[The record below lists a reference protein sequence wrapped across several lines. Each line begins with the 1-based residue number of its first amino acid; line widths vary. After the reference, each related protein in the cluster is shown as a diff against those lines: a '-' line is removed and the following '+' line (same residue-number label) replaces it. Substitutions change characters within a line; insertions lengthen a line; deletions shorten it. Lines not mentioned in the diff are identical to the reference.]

1 MKEQMKKIALLSL
14 SLILTSA
21 YSVSIVLPSLL
32 QHFSEYTTA
41 QVEILISAP
50 SFAITVMI
58 VLNAWLSRY
67 MKDRPMIVGGLL
79 LLSVSGMVPVFVQEY
94 PVVLASRIFL
104 GIGIGLINAKAI
116 SIFSEYYEGREKA
129 ALLGYRGSAEVL
141 GSAVM
146 TLVAGKLVLIRWNL
160 AFWVY
165 ALGFVIVLLYLVWVP
180 GSMETGQSAGSQ
192 SAGAEKESLEAEAD
206 EKRECWKKEVLTI
219 TIGDNESAKY
229 WLSVLNE
236 LKNRGV
242 KDILI
247 ICADGLTGIKEAIA
261 AVFPKTEYQRCIVH
275 QVRNTLKYVPD
286 KDRKA
291 FATDLKTIYQAA
303 DEQKVLAALDRVTEK
318 WTPKYPNSMKRWKDN
333 WDAVSPIFKFSTT
346 VRKVIYT
353 TNAIESLN
361 STYRKL
367 NRQRSVFPSDTAL
380 LKALYLATFEA
391 TKKWTTTIRDWG
403 QVYGELSIMYEG
415 RLPE

>member
-129 ALLGYRGSAEVL
+129 TLLGYRGSAEVL

-219 TIGDNESAKY
+219 AYALFAGFVICIYCSNSLRVPMLILEKKLGTESEA
-229 WLSVLNE
+229 SI
-236 LKNRGV
+236 
-242 KDILI
+242 ILTLMMLM
-247 ICADGLTGIKEAIA
+247 GIA
-261 AVFPKTEYQRCIVH
+261 AGVYFGKLTMWWKEKLPGVGCLMLGAGMLLTAYAGNLPLIGIGISIVGFFYTVLVTYSFH
-275 QVRNTLKYVPD
+275 QISEQIPQSSINTATSIVLVGCNLGAACSPFVLKWMGRFSEGVSVPFVGYAGMMGVLGIVLIVVTG
-286 KDRKA
+286 RK
-291 FATDLKTIYQAA
+291 K
-303 DEQKVLAALDRVTEK
+303 
-318 WTPKYPNSMKRWKDN
+318 
-333 WDAVSPIFKFSTT
+333 
-346 VRKVIYT
+346 
-353 TNAIESLN
+353 
-361 STYRKL
+361 
-367 NRQRSVFPSDTAL
+367 
-380 LKALYLATFEA
+380 
-391 TKKWTTTIRDWG
+391 
-403 QVYGELSIMYEG
+403 
-415 RLPE
+415 

>member
-129 ALLGYRGSAEVL
+129 ALLGDRGSAEVL

-219 TIGDNESAKY
+219 AYALFAGFVICIYCSNSLRVPMLILEKKLGTESEA
-229 WLSVLNE
+229 SI
-236 LKNRGV
+236 
-242 KDILI
+242 ILTLMMLM
-247 ICADGLTGIKEAIA
+247 GIA
-261 AVFPKTEYQRCIVH
+261 AGVYFGKLTMWWKEKLPGVGCLLIGAGMLLTAYAGSLPLIGIGISIVGFFYTVLVTYSFH
-275 QVRNTLKYVPD
+275 QISEQIPQSSINTATSIVLVGCNLGAACSPFVLKWMGRFSEGVSVPFVGY
-286 KDRKA
+286 A
-291 FATDLKTIYQAA
+291 GMMG
-303 DEQKVLAALDRVTEK
+303 VLGIVLIVVTG
-318 WTPKYPNSMKRWKDN
+318 
-333 WDAVSPIFKFSTT
+333 
-346 VRKVIYT
+346 
-353 TNAIESLN
+353 
-361 STYRKL
+361 
-367 NRQRSVFPSDTAL
+367 
-380 LKALYLATFEA
+380 
-391 TKKWTTTIRDWG
+391 KKK
-403 QVYGELSIMYEG
+403 
-415 RLPE
+415 

>member
-41 QVEILISAP
+41 QVEMLISAP

-67 MKDRPMIVGGLL
+67 MKDRSMIVGGLL

-94 PVVLASRIFL
+94 PVMFASRIFL

-180 GSMETGQSAGSQ
+180 GSMEPGQ

-206 EKRECWKKEVLTI
+206 GKRECWKKEVLPIAYALFAGFVICIYCSNSLRVPMLILEKKLGT
-219 TIGDNESAKY
+219 ESEA
-229 WLSVLNE
+229 SI
-236 LKNRGV
+236 
-242 KDILI
+242 ILTLMMLM
-247 ICADGLTGIKEAIA
+247 GIA
-261 AVFPKTEYQRCIVH
+261 AGVYFGKLTMWWKEKLPGVGCLMLGAGMLLTAYAGNLPLIGIGISIVGFFYTVLVTYSFH
-275 QVRNTLKYVPD
+275 QISEQIPQSSINTATSIVLVGCNLGAACSPFVLKWMGRFSEGVSVPFVGYAGMMGVLGIVLIVVTG
-286 KDRKA
+286 RK
-291 FATDLKTIYQAA
+291 K
-303 DEQKVLAALDRVTEK
+303 
-318 WTPKYPNSMKRWKDN
+318 
-333 WDAVSPIFKFSTT
+333 
-346 VRKVIYT
+346 
-353 TNAIESLN
+353 
-361 STYRKL
+361 
-367 NRQRSVFPSDTAL
+367 
-380 LKALYLATFEA
+380 
-391 TKKWTTTIRDWG
+391 
-403 QVYGELSIMYEG
+403 
-415 RLPE
+415 

>member
-94 PVVLASRIFL
+94 PVVFASRIFL

-129 ALLGYRGSAEVL
+129 TLLGYRGSAEVL

-219 TIGDNESAKY
+219 AYALFAGFVICIYCSNSLRVPMLILEKKLGTESEA
-229 WLSVLNE
+229 SI
-236 LKNRGV
+236 
-242 KDILI
+242 ILTLMMLM
-247 ICADGLTGIKEAIA
+247 GIA
-261 AVFPKTEYQRCIVH
+261 AGVYFGKLTMWWKEKLPGVGCLLIGAGMLLTAYAGSLPLIGIGISIVGFFYTVLVTYSFH
-275 QVRNTLKYVPD
+275 QISEQIPQSSINTATSIVLVGCNLGAACSPFVLKWMGRFSEGVSVPFVGY
-286 KDRKA
+286 A
-291 FATDLKTIYQAA
+291 GMMG
-303 DEQKVLAALDRVTEK
+303 VLGIVLIVVTG
-318 WTPKYPNSMKRWKDN
+318 
-333 WDAVSPIFKFSTT
+333 
-346 VRKVIYT
+346 
-353 TNAIESLN
+353 
-361 STYRKL
+361 
-367 NRQRSVFPSDTAL
+367 
-380 LKALYLATFEA
+380 
-391 TKKWTTTIRDWG
+391 KKK
-403 QVYGELSIMYEG
+403 
-415 RLPE
+415 

>member
-41 QVEILISAP
+41 QVEMLISAP

-67 MKDRPMIVGGLL
+67 MKDRSMIVGGLL

-94 PVVLASRIFL
+94 PVMFASRIFL

-180 GSMETGQSAGSQ
+180 GSMEPGQ

-206 EKRECWKKEVLTI
+206 GKRECWKKEVLPIAYAVFAGFVICIYCSNSLRVPMLILEKKLGT
-219 TIGDNESAKY
+219 ESEA
-229 WLSVLNE
+229 SI
-236 LKNRGV
+236 
-242 KDILI
+242 ILTLMMLM
-247 ICADGLTGIKEAIA
+247 GIA
-261 AVFPKTEYQRCIVH
+261 AGVYFGKLTMWWKEKLPGVGCLMLGAGMLLTAYAGNLPLIGVGISIVGFFYTVLVTYSFH
-275 QVRNTLKYVPD
+275 QISERILQSSINTATSIVLVGCNLGAACSPFVLKWMGRFSEGVSVPFVGYAGMMGVLGIVLIVVTG
-286 KDRKA
+286 RK
-291 FATDLKTIYQAA
+291 K
-303 DEQKVLAALDRVTEK
+303 
-318 WTPKYPNSMKRWKDN
+318 
-333 WDAVSPIFKFSTT
+333 
-346 VRKVIYT
+346 
-353 TNAIESLN
+353 
-361 STYRKL
+361 
-367 NRQRSVFPSDTAL
+367 
-380 LKALYLATFEA
+380 
-391 TKKWTTTIRDWG
+391 
-403 QVYGELSIMYEG
+403 
-415 RLPE
+415 

>member
-129 ALLGYRGSAEVL
+129 TLLGYRGSAEVL

-160 AFWVY
+160 VFWVY

-219 TIGDNESAKY
+219 AYALFAGFVICIYCSNSLRVPMLILEKKLGTESEA
-229 WLSVLNE
+229 SI
-236 LKNRGV
+236 
-242 KDILI
+242 ILTLMMLM
-247 ICADGLTGIKEAIA
+247 GIA
-261 AVFPKTEYQRCIVH
+261 AGVYFGKLTMWWKEKLPGLGCLMLGAGMLLTAYAGSLPLIGIGISIVGFFYTVLVTYSFH
-275 QVRNTLKYVPD
+275 QISEQIPQSSINTATSIVLVGCNLGAACSPFVLKWMGRFSEGVSVPFVGYAGMMGVLGIVLIVVAG
-286 KDRKA
+286 RK
-291 FATDLKTIYQAA
+291 K
-303 DEQKVLAALDRVTEK
+303 
-318 WTPKYPNSMKRWKDN
+318 
-333 WDAVSPIFKFSTT
+333 
-346 VRKVIYT
+346 
-353 TNAIESLN
+353 
-361 STYRKL
+361 
-367 NRQRSVFPSDTAL
+367 
-380 LKALYLATFEA
+380 
-391 TKKWTTTIRDWG
+391 
-403 QVYGELSIMYEG
+403 
-415 RLPE
+415 

>member
-41 QVEILISAP
+41 QVEMLISAP

-94 PVVLASRIFL
+94 PVMLASRIFL

-180 GSMETGQSAGSQ
+180 GSMEPGQ

-206 EKRECWKKEVLTI
+206 GKRECWKKEVLPIAYAVFAGFVICIYCSNSLRVPMLILEKKLGT
-219 TIGDNESAKY
+219 ESEA
-229 WLSVLNE
+229 SI
-236 LKNRGV
+236 
-242 KDILI
+242 ILTLMMLM
-247 ICADGLTGIKEAIA
+247 GIA
-261 AVFPKTEYQRCIVH
+261 AGVYFGKLTMWWKEKLPGVGCLMLGAGMLLTAYAGNLPLIGVGISIVGFFYTVLVTYSFH
-275 QVRNTLKYVPD
+275 QISERIPQSSINTATSIVLVGCNLGAACSPFVLKWMGRFSEGVSVPFVGYAGMMGVLGIVLIVVTG
-286 KDRKA
+286 RK
-291 FATDLKTIYQAA
+291 K
-303 DEQKVLAALDRVTEK
+303 
-318 WTPKYPNSMKRWKDN
+318 
-333 WDAVSPIFKFSTT
+333 
-346 VRKVIYT
+346 
-353 TNAIESLN
+353 
-361 STYRKL
+361 
-367 NRQRSVFPSDTAL
+367 
-380 LKALYLATFEA
+380 
-391 TKKWTTTIRDWG
+391 
-403 QVYGELSIMYEG
+403 
-415 RLPE
+415 

>member
-129 ALLGYRGSAEVL
+129 ALLGYRGSAEGL

-219 TIGDNESAKY
+219 AYALFAGFVICIYCSNSLRVPMLILEKKLGTESEA
-229 WLSVLNE
+229 SI
-236 LKNRGV
+236 
-242 KDILI
+242 ILTLMMLM
-247 ICADGLTGIKEAIA
+247 GIA
-261 AVFPKTEYQRCIVH
+261 AGVYFGKLTMWWKEKLPGVGCLLIGAGMLLTAYAGSLPLIGIGISIVGFFYTILVTYSFH
-275 QVRNTLKYVPD
+275 QISEQIPQSSINTATSIVLVGCNLGAACSPFVLKWMGRFSEGVSVPFVGYAGMMGVLGIVLIVVTG
-286 KDRKA
+286 RK
-291 FATDLKTIYQAA
+291 K
-303 DEQKVLAALDRVTEK
+303 
-318 WTPKYPNSMKRWKDN
+318 
-333 WDAVSPIFKFSTT
+333 
-346 VRKVIYT
+346 
-353 TNAIESLN
+353 
-361 STYRKL
+361 
-367 NRQRSVFPSDTAL
+367 
-380 LKALYLATFEA
+380 
-391 TKKWTTTIRDWG
+391 
-403 QVYGELSIMYEG
+403 
-415 RLPE
+415 

>member
-129 ALLGYRGSAEVL
+129 ALLGYRGSAEGL

-180 GSMETGQSAGSQ
+180 GSMETGQSVSSQ

-219 TIGDNESAKY
+219 AYALFAGFVICIYCSNSLRVPMLILEKKLGTESEA
-229 WLSVLNE
+229 SI
-236 LKNRGV
+236 
-242 KDILI
+242 ILTLMMLM
-247 ICADGLTGIKEAIA
+247 GIA
-261 AVFPKTEYQRCIVH
+261 AGVYFGKLTMWWKEKLPGVGCLLIGAGMLLTAYAGSLPLIGIGISIVGFFYTILVTYSFH
-275 QVRNTLKYVPD
+275 QISEQIPQSSINTATSIVLVGCNLGAACSPFVLKWMGRFSEGVSVPFVGYAGMMGVLGIVLIVVTG
-286 KDRKA
+286 RK
-291 FATDLKTIYQAA
+291 K
-303 DEQKVLAALDRVTEK
+303 
-318 WTPKYPNSMKRWKDN
+318 
-333 WDAVSPIFKFSTT
+333 
-346 VRKVIYT
+346 
-353 TNAIESLN
+353 
-361 STYRKL
+361 
-367 NRQRSVFPSDTAL
+367 
-380 LKALYLATFEA
+380 
-391 TKKWTTTIRDWG
+391 
-403 QVYGELSIMYEG
+403 
-415 RLPE
+415 

>member
-79 LLSVSGMVPVFVQEY
+79 LLSVSGMVPVFVQQY
-94 PVVLASRIFL
+94 PVVFASRVFL

-129 ALLGYRGSAEVL
+129 TLLGYRGSAEVL

-180 GSMETGQSAGSQ
+180 GSMEPGQ

-206 EKRECWKKEVLTI
+206 GKRECWKKEVLTI
-219 TIGDNESAKY
+219 AYALFAGFVICIYCSNSLRVPMLILEKKLGTESEA
-229 WLSVLNE
+229 SI
-236 LKNRGV
+236 
-242 KDILI
+242 ILTLMMLM
-247 ICADGLTGIKEAIA
+247 GIA
-261 AVFPKTEYQRCIVH
+261 AGVYFGKLTMWWKEKLPGLGCLMLGAGMLLTAYAGSLPLIGIGISIVGFFYTVLVTYSFH
-275 QVRNTLKYVPD
+275 QISERIPQSSINTATSIVLVGCNLGAACSPFVLKWMGRFSEGVSVPFVGYAGMMGVLGIVLIVVTG
-286 KDRKA
+286 RK
-291 FATDLKTIYQAA
+291 K
-303 DEQKVLAALDRVTEK
+303 
-318 WTPKYPNSMKRWKDN
+318 
-333 WDAVSPIFKFSTT
+333 
-346 VRKVIYT
+346 
-353 TNAIESLN
+353 
-361 STYRKL
+361 
-367 NRQRSVFPSDTAL
+367 
-380 LKALYLATFEA
+380 
-391 TKKWTTTIRDWG
+391 
-403 QVYGELSIMYEG
+403 
-415 RLPE
+415 

>member
-41 QVEILISAP
+41 QVEMLISAP

-67 MKDRPMIVGGLL
+67 MKDRSMIVGGLL

-94 PVVLASRIFL
+94 PVMFASRIFL

-180 GSMETGQSAGSQ
+180 GSMEPGQ

-206 EKRECWKKEVLTI
+206 GKRECWKKEVLPIAYAVFAGFVICIYCSNSLRVPMLILEKKLGT
-219 TIGDNESAKY
+219 ESEA
-229 WLSVLNE
+229 SI
-236 LKNRGV
+236 
-242 KDILI
+242 ILTLMMLM
-247 ICADGLTGIKEAIA
+247 GIA
-261 AVFPKTEYQRCIVH
+261 AGVYFGKLTMWWKEKLPGVGCLMLGAGMLLTAYAGNLPLIGIGISIVGFFYTVLVTYSFH
-275 QVRNTLKYVPD
+275 QISEQIPQSSINTATSIVLVGCNLGAACSPFVLKWMGRFSEGVSVPFVGYAGMMGVLGIVLIVVTG
-286 KDRKA
+286 RK
-291 FATDLKTIYQAA
+291 K
-303 DEQKVLAALDRVTEK
+303 
-318 WTPKYPNSMKRWKDN
+318 
-333 WDAVSPIFKFSTT
+333 
-346 VRKVIYT
+346 
-353 TNAIESLN
+353 
-361 STYRKL
+361 
-367 NRQRSVFPSDTAL
+367 
-380 LKALYLATFEA
+380 
-391 TKKWTTTIRDWG
+391 
-403 QVYGELSIMYEG
+403 
-415 RLPE
+415 

>member
-41 QVEILISAP
+41 QVEMLISAP

-94 PVVLASRIFL
+94 PVMFASRIFL

-180 GSMETGQSAGSQ
+180 GSMEPGQ

-206 EKRECWKKEVLTI
+206 GKENAGKKKSLPIAYAVFAGFVICIYCSNSLRVPMLILEKKLGTESEASIILTLMMLM
-219 TIGDNESAKY
+219 G
-229 WLSVLNE
+229 
-236 LKNRGV
+236 
-242 KDILI
+242 
-247 ICADGLTGIKEAIA
+247 IA
-261 AVFPKTEYQRCIVH
+261 AGVYFGKLTMWWKEKLPGVGCLMLGAGMLLTAYAGNLPLIGVGISIVGFFYTVLVTYSFH
-275 QVRNTLKYVPD
+275 QISERIPQSSINTATSIVLVGCNLGAACSPFVLKWMGRFSEGVSVPFVGYAGMMGVLGIVLIVVTG
-286 KDRKA
+286 RK
-291 FATDLKTIYQAA
+291 K
-303 DEQKVLAALDRVTEK
+303 
-318 WTPKYPNSMKRWKDN
+318 
-333 WDAVSPIFKFSTT
+333 
-346 VRKVIYT
+346 
-353 TNAIESLN
+353 
-361 STYRKL
+361 
-367 NRQRSVFPSDTAL
+367 
-380 LKALYLATFEA
+380 
-391 TKKWTTTIRDWG
+391 
-403 QVYGELSIMYEG
+403 
-415 RLPE
+415 

>member
-41 QVEILISAP
+41 QVEMLISAP

-67 MKDRPMIVGGLL
+67 MKDRSMIVGGLL

-94 PVVLASRIFL
+94 PVMFASRIFL

-180 GSMETGQSAGSQ
+180 GSMEPGQ

-206 EKRECWKKEVLTI
+206 GKRECWKKEVLPIAYAVFAGFVICIYCSNSLRVPMLILEKKLGT
-219 TIGDNESAKY
+219 ESEA
-229 WLSVLNE
+229 SI
-236 LKNRGV
+236 
-242 KDILI
+242 ILTLMMLM
-247 ICADGLTGIKEAIA
+247 GIA
-261 AVFPKTEYQRCIVH
+261 AGVYFGKLTMWWKEKLPGVGCLMLGAGMLLTAYAVNLPLIGIGISIVGFFYTVLVTYSFH
-275 QVRNTLKYVPD
+275 QISEQIPQSSINTATSIVLVGCNLGAACSPFVLKWMGRFSEGVSVPFVGYAGMMGVLGIVLIVVTG
-286 KDRKA
+286 RK
-291 FATDLKTIYQAA
+291 K
-303 DEQKVLAALDRVTEK
+303 
-318 WTPKYPNSMKRWKDN
+318 
-333 WDAVSPIFKFSTT
+333 
-346 VRKVIYT
+346 
-353 TNAIESLN
+353 
-361 STYRKL
+361 
-367 NRQRSVFPSDTAL
+367 
-380 LKALYLATFEA
+380 
-391 TKKWTTTIRDWG
+391 
-403 QVYGELSIMYEG
+403 
-415 RLPE
+415 

>member
-41 QVEILISAP
+41 QVEMLISAP

-67 MKDRPMIVGGLL
+67 MKDRSMIVGGLL

-94 PVVLASRIFL
+94 PVMFASRIFL

-165 ALGFVIVLLYLVWVP
+165 ALGFVIVLLYLVCVP
-180 GSMETGQSAGSQ
+180 GSMEPGQ

-206 EKRECWKKEVLTI
+206 GKRECWKKEVLPIAYAVFAGFVICIYCSNSLRVPMLILEKKLGT
-219 TIGDNESAKY
+219 ESEA
-229 WLSVLNE
+229 SI
-236 LKNRGV
+236 
-242 KDILI
+242 ILTLMMLM
-247 ICADGLTGIKEAIA
+247 GIA
-261 AVFPKTEYQRCIVH
+261 AGVYFGKLTMWWKEKLPGVGCLMLGAGMLLTAYAGNLPLIGVGISIVGFFYTVLVTYSFH
-275 QVRNTLKYVPD
+275 QISERIPQSSINTATSIVLVGCNLGAACSPFVLKWMGRFSEGVSVPFVGYAGMMGVLGIVLIVVTG
-286 KDRKA
+286 RK
-291 FATDLKTIYQAA
+291 K
-303 DEQKVLAALDRVTEK
+303 
-318 WTPKYPNSMKRWKDN
+318 
-333 WDAVSPIFKFSTT
+333 
-346 VRKVIYT
+346 
-353 TNAIESLN
+353 
-361 STYRKL
+361 
-367 NRQRSVFPSDTAL
+367 
-380 LKALYLATFEA
+380 
-391 TKKWTTTIRDWG
+391 
-403 QVYGELSIMYEG
+403 
-415 RLPE
+415 

>member
-129 ALLGYRGSAEVL
+129 ALLGYRGSAEGL

-180 GSMETGQSAGSQ
+180 GSMETGQSAG
-192 SAGAEKESLEAEAD
+192 AEKESLEAEAD
-206 EKRECWKKEVLTI
+206 GKRECWKKEVLTI
-219 TIGDNESAKY
+219 AYALFAGFVICIYCSNSLRVPMLILEKKLGTESEA
-229 WLSVLNE
+229 SI
-236 LKNRGV
+236 
-242 KDILI
+242 ILTLMMLM
-247 ICADGLTGIKEAIA
+247 GIA
-261 AVFPKTEYQRCIVH
+261 AGVYFGKLTMWWKEKLPGVGCLLIGAGMLLTAYAGSLPLIGIGISIVGFFYTVLVTYSFH
-275 QVRNTLKYVPD
+275 QISEQIPQSSINTATSIVLVGCNLGAACSPFVLKWMGRFSEGVSVPFVGYAGMMGVLGIVLIVVTG
-286 KDRKA
+286 RK
-291 FATDLKTIYQAA
+291 K
-303 DEQKVLAALDRVTEK
+303 
-318 WTPKYPNSMKRWKDN
+318 
-333 WDAVSPIFKFSTT
+333 
-346 VRKVIYT
+346 
-353 TNAIESLN
+353 
-361 STYRKL
+361 
-367 NRQRSVFPSDTAL
+367 
-380 LKALYLATFEA
+380 
-391 TKKWTTTIRDWG
+391 
-403 QVYGELSIMYEG
+403 
-415 RLPE
+415 

>member
-129 ALLGYRGSAEVL
+129 ALLGYCGSAEVL

-219 TIGDNESAKY
+219 AYALFAGFVICIYCSNSLRVPMLILEKKLGTESEA
-229 WLSVLNE
+229 SI
-236 LKNRGV
+236 
-242 KDILI
+242 ILTLMMLM
-247 ICADGLTGIKEAIA
+247 GIA
-261 AVFPKTEYQRCIVH
+261 AGVYFGKLTMWWKEKLPGVGCLMLGAGMLLTAYAGSLPLIGIGISIVGFFYTVLVTYSFH
-275 QVRNTLKYVPD
+275 QISEQIPQSSINTATSIVLVGCNLGAACSPFVLKWMGRFSEGVSVPFVGYAGMMGVLGIVLIVVTG
-286 KDRKA
+286 RK
-291 FATDLKTIYQAA
+291 K
-303 DEQKVLAALDRVTEK
+303 
-318 WTPKYPNSMKRWKDN
+318 
-333 WDAVSPIFKFSTT
+333 
-346 VRKVIYT
+346 
-353 TNAIESLN
+353 
-361 STYRKL
+361 
-367 NRQRSVFPSDTAL
+367 
-380 LKALYLATFEA
+380 
-391 TKKWTTTIRDWG
+391 
-403 QVYGELSIMYEG
+403 
-415 RLPE
+415 

>member
-146 TLVAGKLVLIRWNL
+146 MLVAGKLVLIRWNL

-180 GSMETGQSAGSQ
+180 GSMETGQSAG
-192 SAGAEKESLEAEAD
+192 AEKESLEAEAD

-219 TIGDNESAKY
+219 AYALFAGFVICIYCSNSLRVPMLILEKKLGTESEA
-229 WLSVLNE
+229 SI
-236 LKNRGV
+236 
-242 KDILI
+242 ILTLMMLM
-247 ICADGLTGIKEAIA
+247 GIA
-261 AVFPKTEYQRCIVH
+261 AGVYFGKLTMWWKEKLPGVGCLMLGAGMLLTAYAGNLPLIGIGISIVGFFYTVLVTYSFH
-275 QVRNTLKYVPD
+275 QISEQIPQYSINTATSIVLVGCNLGAACSPFVLKWMGRFSEGVSVPFVGYAGMMGVLGIVLIVVTG
-286 KDRKA
+286 RK
-291 FATDLKTIYQAA
+291 K
-303 DEQKVLAALDRVTEK
+303 
-318 WTPKYPNSMKRWKDN
+318 
-333 WDAVSPIFKFSTT
+333 
-346 VRKVIYT
+346 
-353 TNAIESLN
+353 
-361 STYRKL
+361 
-367 NRQRSVFPSDTAL
+367 
-380 LKALYLATFEA
+380 
-391 TKKWTTTIRDWG
+391 
-403 QVYGELSIMYEG
+403 
-415 RLPE
+415 

>member
-41 QVEILISAP
+41 QVEMLISAP

-94 PVVLASRIFL
+94 PVVFTSRIFL

-180 GSMETGQSAGSQ
+180 GNMEMGQSVGSQ
-192 SAGAEKESLEAEAD
+192 SAGGEKESLEAE
-206 EKRECWKKEVLTI
+206 E
-219 TIGDNESAKY
+219 
-229 WLSVLNE
+229 
-236 LKNRGV
+236 
-242 KDILI
+242 
-247 ICADGLTGIKEAIA
+247 DGK
-261 AVFPKTEYQRCIVH
+261 
-275 QVRNTLKYVPD
+275 
-286 KDRKA
+286 
-291 FATDLKTIYQAA
+291 
-303 DEQKVLAALDRVTEK
+303 
-318 WTPKYPNSMKRWKDN
+318 
-333 WDAVSPIFKFSTT
+333 
-346 VRKVIYT
+346 
-353 TNAIESLN
+353 
-361 STYRKL
+361 RKL
-367 NRQRSVFPSDTAL
+367 LERRYIDERWTDYERLLHPEEEEKEKAEKLMKEFEVAAEPIKHFLAEHYDPMCTAVISMDNIQI
-380 LKALYLATFEA
+380 F
-391 TKKWTTTIRDWG
+391 R
-403 QVYGELSIMYEG
+403 GELGEPIQNICCRCGAEVEEEMKG
-415 RLPE
+415 

>member
-41 QVEILISAP
+41 QVEMLISAP

-67 MKDRPMIVGGLL
+67 MKDRSMIVGGLL

-94 PVVLASRIFL
+94 PVMFASRIFL

-180 GSMETGQSAGSQ
+180 GSMEPGQ

-206 EKRECWKKEVLTI
+206 GKRECWKKEVLPIAYAVFAGFVICIYCSNSLRVPMLILEKKLGT
-219 TIGDNESAKY
+219 ESEA
-229 WLSVLNE
+229 SI
-236 LKNRGV
+236 
-242 KDILI
+242 ILTLMMLM
-247 ICADGLTGIKEAIA
+247 GIA
-261 AVFPKTEYQRCIVH
+261 AGVYFGKLTMWWKEKLPGVGCLMLGAGMLLTAYAGNLPLIGVGISIVGFFYTVLVTYSFH
-275 QVRNTLKYVPD
+275 QISERIPQSSINTATSIVLVGCNLGAACSPFVLKWMGRFSEGVSVPFVGYAGMMGVLGIVLIVVAG
-286 KDRKA
+286 RK
-291 FATDLKTIYQAA
+291 K
-303 DEQKVLAALDRVTEK
+303 
-318 WTPKYPNSMKRWKDN
+318 
-333 WDAVSPIFKFSTT
+333 
-346 VRKVIYT
+346 
-353 TNAIESLN
+353 
-361 STYRKL
+361 
-367 NRQRSVFPSDTAL
+367 
-380 LKALYLATFEA
+380 
-391 TKKWTTTIRDWG
+391 
-403 QVYGELSIMYEG
+403 
-415 RLPE
+415 

>member
-41 QVEILISAP
+41 QVEMLISAP

-94 PVVLASRIFL
+94 PVVFASRIFL

-129 ALLGYRGSAEVL
+129 TLLGYRGSAEVL

-180 GSMETGQSAGSQ
+180 GNMEMGQSAGSQ
-192 SAGAEKESLEAEAD
+192 GSGGEKESLEAEAD
-206 EKRECWKKEVLTI
+206 GKRKCWKKEVLPIAYALFAGFVICIYCSNSLRVPMLILEKKLGT
-219 TIGDNESAKY
+219 ESEA
-229 WLSVLNE
+229 SI
-236 LKNRGV
+236 
-242 KDILI
+242 ILTLMMLM
-247 ICADGLTGIKEAIA
+247 GIA
-261 AVFPKTEYQRCIVH
+261 AGVYFGKLTMWWKEKLPGVGCLMLGAGMLLTAYAGNLPLIGIGISIVGFFYTVLVTYSFH
-275 QVRNTLKYVPD
+275 QISEQIPQSSINTATSIVLVGCNLGAACSPFVLKWMGRFSEGVSVPFVGYAGMMGVLGIVLIVVAG
-286 KDRKA
+286 RK
-291 FATDLKTIYQAA
+291 K
-303 DEQKVLAALDRVTEK
+303 
-318 WTPKYPNSMKRWKDN
+318 
-333 WDAVSPIFKFSTT
+333 
-346 VRKVIYT
+346 
-353 TNAIESLN
+353 
-361 STYRKL
+361 
-367 NRQRSVFPSDTAL
+367 
-380 LKALYLATFEA
+380 
-391 TKKWTTTIRDWG
+391 
-403 QVYGELSIMYEG
+403 
-415 RLPE
+415 

>member
-219 TIGDNESAKY
+219 AYALFAGFVICIYCSNSLRVPMLILEKKLGTESEASIILTLMMLMGIAAGVYFGKLTMWWKEKLPGVGCLMLGAGMLLTAYAGNLPLIGIGISIYTVLVTYSFHQISEQIPQSSINTATSIVLVGCNLGAACSPFVLKWMGRFSEGV
-229 WLSVLNE
+229 SVPFVGYAGMM
-236 LKNRGV
+236 GV
-242 KDILI
+242 LGIILI
-247 ICADGLTGIKEAIA
+247 VVTG
-261 AVFPKTEYQRCIVH
+261 
-275 QVRNTLKYVPD
+275 
-286 KDRKA
+286 RK
-291 FATDLKTIYQAA
+291 K
-303 DEQKVLAALDRVTEK
+303 
-318 WTPKYPNSMKRWKDN
+318 
-333 WDAVSPIFKFSTT
+333 
-346 VRKVIYT
+346 
-353 TNAIESLN
+353 
-361 STYRKL
+361 
-367 NRQRSVFPSDTAL
+367 
-380 LKALYLATFEA
+380 
-391 TKKWTTTIRDWG
+391 
-403 QVYGELSIMYEG
+403 
-415 RLPE
+415 

>member
-1 MKEQMKKIALLSL
+1 M
-14 SLILTSA
+14 
-21 YSVSIVLPSLL
+21 
-32 QHFSEYTTA
+32 
-41 QVEILISAP
+41 LISAP

-94 PVVLASRIFL
+94 PVMFASRIFL

-180 GSMETGQSAGSQ
+180 GNMEMGESAGSQ

-206 EKRECWKKEVLTI
+206 GKRECWKKEVLPIAYALFAGFVICIYCSNSLRVPMLILEKKLGT
-219 TIGDNESAKY
+219 ESEA
-229 WLSVLNE
+229 SI
-236 LKNRGV
+236 
-242 KDILI
+242 ILTLMMLM
-247 ICADGLTGIKEAIA
+247 GIA
-261 AVFPKTEYQRCIVH
+261 AGVYFGKLTMWWKEKLPGVGCLMLGAGMLLTAYAGNLPLIGIGISIVGFFYTVLVTYSFH
-275 QVRNTLKYVPD
+275 QISEQIPQSSINTATSIVLVGCNLGAACSPFVLKWMGRFSEGVSVPFVGYAGMMGVLGIVLIVVTG
-286 KDRKA
+286 RK
-291 FATDLKTIYQAA
+291 K
-303 DEQKVLAALDRVTEK
+303 
-318 WTPKYPNSMKRWKDN
+318 
-333 WDAVSPIFKFSTT
+333 
-346 VRKVIYT
+346 
-353 TNAIESLN
+353 
-361 STYRKL
+361 
-367 NRQRSVFPSDTAL
+367 
-380 LKALYLATFEA
+380 
-391 TKKWTTTIRDWG
+391 
-403 QVYGELSIMYEG
+403 
-415 RLPE
+415 

>member
-41 QVEILISAP
+41 QVEMLISAP

-67 MKDRPMIVGGLL
+67 MKDRSMIVGGLL

-94 PVVLASRIFL
+94 PVMFASRIFL

-180 GSMETGQSAGSQ
+180 GSMEPGQ

-206 EKRECWKKEVLTI
+206 GKRECWKKEVLPIAYSVFAGFVICIYCSNSLRVPMLILEKKLGT
-219 TIGDNESAKY
+219 ESEA
-229 WLSVLNE
+229 SI
-236 LKNRGV
+236 
-242 KDILI
+242 ILTLMMLM
-247 ICADGLTGIKEAIA
+247 GIA
-261 AVFPKTEYQRCIVH
+261 AGVYFGKLTMWWKEKLPGVGCLMLGAGMLLTAYAGNLPLIGVGISIVGFFYTVLVTYSFH
-275 QVRNTLKYVPD
+275 QISERIPQSSINTATSIVLVGCNLGAACSPFVLKWMGRFSEGVSVPFVGYAGMMGVLGIVLIVVTG
-286 KDRKA
+286 RK
-291 FATDLKTIYQAA
+291 K
-303 DEQKVLAALDRVTEK
+303 
-318 WTPKYPNSMKRWKDN
+318 
-333 WDAVSPIFKFSTT
+333 
-346 VRKVIYT
+346 
-353 TNAIESLN
+353 
-361 STYRKL
+361 
-367 NRQRSVFPSDTAL
+367 
-380 LKALYLATFEA
+380 
-391 TKKWTTTIRDWG
+391 
-403 QVYGELSIMYEG
+403 
-415 RLPE
+415 

>member
-41 QVEILISAP
+41 QVEMLISAP

-67 MKDRPMIVGGLL
+67 MKDRSMIGGGLL

-94 PVVLASRIFL
+94 PVMFASRIFL

-180 GSMETGQSAGSQ
+180 GSMEPGQ

-206 EKRECWKKEVLTI
+206 GKRECWKKEVLPIAYAVFAGFVICIYCSNSLRVPMLILEKKLGT
-219 TIGDNESAKY
+219 ESEA
-229 WLSVLNE
+229 SI
-236 LKNRGV
+236 
-242 KDILI
+242 ILTLMMLM
-247 ICADGLTGIKEAIA
+247 GIA
-261 AVFPKTEYQRCIVH
+261 AGVYFGKLTMWWKEKLPGVGCLMLGAGMLLTAYAGNLPLIGVGISIVGFFYTVLVTYSFH
-275 QVRNTLKYVPD
+275 QISERIPQSSINTATSIVLVGCNLGAACSPFVLKWMGRFSEGVSVPFVGYAGMMGVLGIVLIVVTG
-286 KDRKA
+286 RK
-291 FATDLKTIYQAA
+291 K
-303 DEQKVLAALDRVTEK
+303 
-318 WTPKYPNSMKRWKDN
+318 
-333 WDAVSPIFKFSTT
+333 
-346 VRKVIYT
+346 
-353 TNAIESLN
+353 
-361 STYRKL
+361 
-367 NRQRSVFPSDTAL
+367 
-380 LKALYLATFEA
+380 
-391 TKKWTTTIRDWG
+391 
-403 QVYGELSIMYEG
+403 
-415 RLPE
+415 

>member
-41 QVEILISAP
+41 QVEMLISAP

-94 PVVLASRIFL
+94 PVMFASRIFL

-129 ALLGYRGSAEVL
+129 TLLGYRGSAEVL

-180 GSMETGQSAGSQ
+180 GSMEPGQSAGSQ

-206 EKRECWKKEVLTI
+206 GKRECWKKEVLTI
-219 TIGDNESAKY
+219 AYALFAGFVICIYCSNSLRVPMLILEKKLGTESEA
-229 WLSVLNE
+229 SI
-236 LKNRGV
+236 
-242 KDILI
+242 ILTLMMLM
-247 ICADGLTGIKEAIA
+247 GIA
-261 AVFPKTEYQRCIVH
+261 AGVYFGKLTMWWKEKLPGVGCLLIGAGMLLTAYAGSLPLIGIGISIVGFFYTVLVTYSFH
-275 QVRNTLKYVPD
+275 QISERIPQSSINTATSIVLVGCNLGAACSPFVLKWMGRFSEGVSVPFVGYAGMMGVLGIVLIVVTG
-286 KDRKA
+286 RK
-291 FATDLKTIYQAA
+291 K
-303 DEQKVLAALDRVTEK
+303 
-318 WTPKYPNSMKRWKDN
+318 
-333 WDAVSPIFKFSTT
+333 
-346 VRKVIYT
+346 
-353 TNAIESLN
+353 
-361 STYRKL
+361 
-367 NRQRSVFPSDTAL
+367 
-380 LKALYLATFEA
+380 
-391 TKKWTTTIRDWG
+391 
-403 QVYGELSIMYEG
+403 
-415 RLPE
+415 

>member
-41 QVEILISAP
+41 QVEMLISAP

-67 MKDRPMIVGGLL
+67 MKDRSMIVGGLL

-94 PVVLASRIFL
+94 PVMFASRIFL

-180 GSMETGQSAGSQ
+180 GSMEPGQ

-206 EKRECWKKEVLTI
+206 GKRECWKKEVLPIAYAVFAGFVICIYCSNSLRVPMLILEKKLGT
-219 TIGDNESAKY
+219 ESEA
-229 WLSVLNE
+229 SI
-236 LKNRGV
+236 
-242 KDILI
+242 ILTLMMLM
-247 ICADGLTGIKEAIA
+247 GIA
-261 AVFPKTEYQRCIVH
+261 AGVYFGKLTMWWKEKLPGVGCLMLGAGMLLTAYAGNLPLIGVGISIVGFFYTVLVTYSFH
-275 QVRNTLKYVPD
+275 QISEQIPQSSINTATSIVLVGCNLGAACSPFVLKWMGRFSEGVSVPFVGYAGMMGVLGIVLIVVTG
-286 KDRKA
+286 RK
-291 FATDLKTIYQAA
+291 K
-303 DEQKVLAALDRVTEK
+303 
-318 WTPKYPNSMKRWKDN
+318 
-333 WDAVSPIFKFSTT
+333 
-346 VRKVIYT
+346 
-353 TNAIESLN
+353 
-361 STYRKL
+361 
-367 NRQRSVFPSDTAL
+367 
-380 LKALYLATFEA
+380 
-391 TKKWTTTIRDWG
+391 
-403 QVYGELSIMYEG
+403 
-415 RLPE
+415 

>member
-41 QVEILISAP
+41 QVEMLISAP

-67 MKDRPMIVGGLL
+67 MKDRSMIVGGLL

-94 PVVLASRIFL
+94 PVMFASRIFL

-180 GSMETGQSAGSQ
+180 GSMEPGQ

-206 EKRECWKKEVLTI
+206 GKRECWKKEVLPIAYALFAGFVICIYCSNSLRVPMLILEKKLGT
-219 TIGDNESAKY
+219 ESEA
-229 WLSVLNE
+229 SI
-236 LKNRGV
+236 
-242 KDILI
+242 ILTLMMLM
-247 ICADGLTGIKEAIA
+247 GIA
-261 AVFPKTEYQRCIVH
+261 AGVYFGKLTMWWKEKLPGVGCLMLGAGMLLTAYAGNLPLIGVGISIVGFFYTVLVTYSFH
-275 QVRNTLKYVPD
+275 QISERIPQYSINTATSIVLVGCNLGAACSPFVLKWMGRFSEGVSVPFVGYAGMMGVLGIVLIVVTG
-286 KDRKA
+286 RK
-291 FATDLKTIYQAA
+291 K
-303 DEQKVLAALDRVTEK
+303 
-318 WTPKYPNSMKRWKDN
+318 
-333 WDAVSPIFKFSTT
+333 
-346 VRKVIYT
+346 
-353 TNAIESLN
+353 
-361 STYRKL
+361 
-367 NRQRSVFPSDTAL
+367 
-380 LKALYLATFEA
+380 
-391 TKKWTTTIRDWG
+391 
-403 QVYGELSIMYEG
+403 
-415 RLPE
+415 

>member
-41 QVEILISAP
+41 QVEMLISAP

-67 MKDRPMIVGGLL
+67 MKDRSMIVGGLL

-94 PVVLASRIFL
+94 PVMFASRIFL

-180 GSMETGQSAGSQ
+180 GSMEPGQSAGS
-192 SAGAEKESLEAEAD
+192 EKESLEAEAD
-206 EKRECWKKEVLTI
+206 GKRECWKKEVLPIAYAVFAGFVICIYCSNSLRVPMLILEKKLGT
-219 TIGDNESAKY
+219 ESEA
-229 WLSVLNE
+229 SI
-236 LKNRGV
+236 
-242 KDILI
+242 ILTLMMLM
-247 ICADGLTGIKEAIA
+247 GIA
-261 AVFPKTEYQRCIVH
+261 AGVYFGKLTMWWKEKLPGVGCLMLGAGMLLTAYAGNLPLIGVGISIVGFFYTVLVTYSFH
-275 QVRNTLKYVPD
+275 QISERIPQSSINTATSIVLVGCNLGAACSPFVLKWMGRFSEGVSVPFVGYAGMMGVLGIVLIVVTG
-286 KDRKA
+286 RK
-291 FATDLKTIYQAA
+291 K
-303 DEQKVLAALDRVTEK
+303 
-318 WTPKYPNSMKRWKDN
+318 
-333 WDAVSPIFKFSTT
+333 
-346 VRKVIYT
+346 
-353 TNAIESLN
+353 
-361 STYRKL
+361 
-367 NRQRSVFPSDTAL
+367 
-380 LKALYLATFEA
+380 
-391 TKKWTTTIRDWG
+391 
-403 QVYGELSIMYEG
+403 
-415 RLPE
+415 

>member
-41 QVEILISAP
+41 QVEMLISAP

-67 MKDRPMIVGGLL
+67 MKDRSMIVGGLL

-94 PVVLASRIFL
+94 PVMFASRIFL

-180 GSMETGQSAGSQ
+180 GSMEPGQ

-206 EKRECWKKEVLTI
+206 GKRECWKKEVLPIAYALFAGFVICIYCSNSLRVPMLILEKKLGT
-219 TIGDNESAKY
+219 ESEA
-229 WLSVLNE
+229 SI
-236 LKNRGV
+236 
-242 KDILI
+242 ILTLMMLM
-247 ICADGLTGIKEAIA
+247 GIA
-261 AVFPKTEYQRCIVH
+261 AGVYFGKLTMWWKEKLPGVGCLMLGAGMLLTAYAGNLPLIGIGISIVGFFYTVLVTYSFH
-275 QVRNTLKYVPD
+275 QISERIPQSSINTATSIVLVGCNLGAACSPFVLKWMGRFSEGVSVPFVGYAGMMGVLGIVLIVVTG
-286 KDRKA
+286 RK
-291 FATDLKTIYQAA
+291 K
-303 DEQKVLAALDRVTEK
+303 
-318 WTPKYPNSMKRWKDN
+318 
-333 WDAVSPIFKFSTT
+333 
-346 VRKVIYT
+346 
-353 TNAIESLN
+353 
-361 STYRKL
+361 
-367 NRQRSVFPSDTAL
+367 
-380 LKALYLATFEA
+380 
-391 TKKWTTTIRDWG
+391 
-403 QVYGELSIMYEG
+403 
-415 RLPE
+415 

>member
-129 ALLGYRGSAEVL
+129 ALLGYRGSAAVL

-219 TIGDNESAKY
+219 AYALFAGFVICIYCSNSLRVPMLILEKKLGTESEA
-229 WLSVLNE
+229 SI
-236 LKNRGV
+236 
-242 KDILI
+242 ILTLMMLM
-247 ICADGLTGIKEAIA
+247 GIA
-261 AVFPKTEYQRCIVH
+261 AGVYFGKLTMWWKEKLPGVGCLLIGAGMLLTAYAGSLPLIGIGISIVGFFYTVLVTYSFH
-275 QVRNTLKYVPD
+275 QISEQIPQSSINTATSIVLVGCNLGAACSPFVLKWMGRFSEGVSVPFVGYAGMMGVLGIVLIVVTG
-286 KDRKA
+286 RK
-291 FATDLKTIYQAA
+291 K
-303 DEQKVLAALDRVTEK
+303 
-318 WTPKYPNSMKRWKDN
+318 
-333 WDAVSPIFKFSTT
+333 
-346 VRKVIYT
+346 
-353 TNAIESLN
+353 
-361 STYRKL
+361 
-367 NRQRSVFPSDTAL
+367 
-380 LKALYLATFEA
+380 
-391 TKKWTTTIRDWG
+391 
-403 QVYGELSIMYEG
+403 
-415 RLPE
+415 

>member
-41 QVEILISAP
+41 QVEMLISAP

-67 MKDRPMIVGGLL
+67 MKDRSMIVGGLL

-94 PVVLASRIFL
+94 PVMFASRIFL

-180 GSMETGQSAGSQ
+180 GSMEPGQ

-206 EKRECWKKEVLTI
+206 GKRECWKKEVLPIAYAVFAGFVICIYCSNSLRVPMLILEKKLGT
-219 TIGDNESAKY
+219 ESEA
-229 WLSVLNE
+229 SI
-236 LKNRGV
+236 
-242 KDILI
+242 ILTLMMLM
-247 ICADGLTGIKEAIA
+247 GIA
-261 AVFPKTEYQRCIVH
+261 AGVYFGKLTMWWKEKLPGVGCLMLGAGMLLTAYAGNLPLIGVGISIVGFFYTVLVTYSFH
-275 QVRNTLKYVPD
+275 QISERIPQSSINTATSIVLVGCNLGAAFSPFVLKWMGRFSEGVSVPFVGYAGMMGVLGIVLIVVTG
-286 KDRKA
+286 RK
-291 FATDLKTIYQAA
+291 K
-303 DEQKVLAALDRVTEK
+303 
-318 WTPKYPNSMKRWKDN
+318 
-333 WDAVSPIFKFSTT
+333 
-346 VRKVIYT
+346 
-353 TNAIESLN
+353 
-361 STYRKL
+361 
-367 NRQRSVFPSDTAL
+367 
-380 LKALYLATFEA
+380 
-391 TKKWTTTIRDWG
+391 
-403 QVYGELSIMYEG
+403 
-415 RLPE
+415 

>member
-116 SIFSEYYEGREKA
+116 SIFSEYYEGREIA

-219 TIGDNESAKY
+219 AYALFAGFVICIYCSNSLRVPMLILEKKLGTESEASIILTLMMLMGIAAGVYFGKLTMWWKEKLPGVGCLMLGAGMLLTAYAGNLPLIGIGISIVGFFYTVLVTYSFHQISEQIPQSSINTATSIVLVGCNLGAACSPFVLKWIGRFSEGV
-229 WLSVLNE
+229 SVPFVGYAGMM
-236 LKNRGV
+236 GV
-242 KDILI
+242 LGIILI
-247 ICADGLTGIKEAIA
+247 VVTG
-261 AVFPKTEYQRCIVH
+261 
-275 QVRNTLKYVPD
+275 
-286 KDRKA
+286 RK
-291 FATDLKTIYQAA
+291 K
-303 DEQKVLAALDRVTEK
+303 
-318 WTPKYPNSMKRWKDN
+318 
-333 WDAVSPIFKFSTT
+333 
-346 VRKVIYT
+346 
-353 TNAIESLN
+353 
-361 STYRKL
+361 
-367 NRQRSVFPSDTAL
+367 
-380 LKALYLATFEA
+380 
-391 TKKWTTTIRDWG
+391 
-403 QVYGELSIMYEG
+403 
-415 RLPE
+415 